1 LCGEIRYHTC
11 MMSLPSRKFI
21 PFDRPATYQ
30 IIVQGRIDP
39 VLSDQLGGM
48 TIQISPVDTDPAV
61 TILEG
66 ELRDQAALAGV
77 LNALYELHRP
87 VILVERLIT

>member
-11 MMSLPSRKFI
+11 MMSLPSRKSI

-39 VLSDQLGGM
+39 ALSDQLGGM

>member
-1 LCGEIRYHTC
+1 MCGEIRYHTF
-11 MMSLPSRKFI
+11 MMSHPSRKSI

-39 VLSDQLGGM
+39 ILSDQLGGM
-48 TIQISPVDTDPAV
+48 TIQISSVDADPAV
-61 TILEG
+61 TILKG

-87 VILVERLIT
+87 VISVECLNT